1 MSFLSDIDECSVSN
15 GGCQHNCINI
25 PGSSVCKCD
34 DGYYLDADKKSC
46 QGKNALTKR
55 LDCLAC
61 LVFLSSHFSI

>member
-15 GGCQHNCINI
+15 GGCQHNCINT

-46 QGKNALTKR
+46 QGKNALTKG
-55 LDCLAC
+55 
-61 LVFLSSHFSI
+61 